1 MAGGGGRPQDFAWV
15 VPNSAIDVDCWHHP
29 FPGPSRKGRGESASY
44 FVMTRFIIRRLAGMV
59 PFIFLVSIT
68 VFILIKLPPGDFV
81 SNYAASLAAAGETV
95 DDAMLATMRTRF
107 GLDQPVIVQY
117 WHWIDG
123 ILHGD
128 FGYSFKWQQ
137 PVSALIWE
145 RMGLTLILSVA
156 TLLFTWAVALPIGVY
171 SAVRRYSVLDYIFT
185 LLGFLGLAVP
195 SFLLALVLMYL
206 GVSVFHQD
214 IGGLFSPEY
223 LNAPWSLAR
232 AGDLAAHLW
241 LPMVILGTGG
251 AASLIRIMRANLLD
265 QLHQPYVDTA
275 RAKGLSEFTLLVR
288 YPIRIALN
296 PFVSTLGW
304 VLPHLV
310 SGSIILSIVLNL
322 PTSGPLLL
330 QSLLSQDQ
338 YLAGAF
344 LLLLCSL
351 TVVGT
356 LISDIL
362 LAILDPRIRVQ

>member
-1 MAGGGGRPQDFAWV
+1 MG
-15 VPNSAIDVDCWHHP
+15 
-29 FPGPSRKGRGESASY
+29 
-44 FVMTRFIIRRLAGMV
+44 RFIARRLIGMV
-59 PFIFLVSIT
+59 PFIILVSFT
-68 VFILIKLPPGDFV
+68 VFVLIKLPPGDFV

-107 GLDQPVIVQY
+107 GLDQPWIVQY
-117 WHWIDG
+117 WYWISG
-123 ILHGD
+123 ILRGD

-137 PVSALIWE
+137 PVSALIGE
-145 RMGLTLILSVA
+145 RIGLTIVLSLA
-156 TLLFTWAVALPIGVY
+156 TLLFTWAIALPIGVY
-171 SAVRRYSVLDYIFT
+171 SAVRRYSIGDYVFT
-185 LLGFLGLAVP
+185 ILGFLGLAVP
-195 SFLLALVLMYL
+195 GFLLALVLMYI
-206 GVSVFHQD
+206 GISVFHQD
-214 IGGLFSPEY
+214 IGGLFSPRY
-223 LNAPWSLAR
+223 LNAPWSWGR
-232 AGDLAAHLW
+232 VVDLAKHVW
-241 LPMVILGTGG
+241 IPMIILGTGG
-251 AASLIRIMRANLLD
+251 AASLIRVMRANLLD

-288 YPIRIALN
+288 YPIRVALN

-310 SGSIILSIVLNL
+310 SGSIIISIVLNL
-322 PTSGPLLL
+322 PTAGPLLL

-362 LAILDPRIRVQ
+362 LALLDPRIRFQ